1 MTNIVQLPVAPVET
15 RFHYK
20 SLADLPEGA
29 SIDAPVRF
37 LFEEG
42 NYHREYVAAYT
53 KTRLRVRGS
62 ANDPNL
68 SAEEKFWYRDQ
79 HTMTALYYLMDNLYD
94 GRKSRQID
102 IEYLLTCSRRKTHQI
117 LKDAEDLKLVCIEP
131 DEEDHRV
138 KVVIPTVR
146 CLLSYES
153 FVFLYLDEL
162 AAILT
167 QKRKSRGRDDLPAA
181 ALNTYRRAW
190 HKYQKKLLNIYEKY
204 GFRRKRI

>member
-1 MTNIVQLPVAPVET
+1 MTNIVKLPVGPVET

-20 SLADLPEGA
+20 SLSDLPEGA

-62 ANDPNL
+62 ANDLDL

-79 HTMTALYYLMDNLYD
+79 HTMTALYYLMDNLYE

-102 IEYLLTCSRRKTHQI
+102 IECLLTCSRRKTHQI
-117 LKDAEDLKLVCIEP
+117 LKDAEDLKLVVIEP
-131 DEEDHRV
+131 DEQDQRV

-146 CLLSYES
+146 AVLHYES

-167 QKRKSRGRDDLPAA
+167 QKRKSRGRNDLPVTP
-181 ALNTYRRAW
+181 LNEYRRAW
-190 HKYQKKLLNIYEKY
+190 HKHQKKLLKIYEKY
-204 GFRRKRI
+204 GFRKRI